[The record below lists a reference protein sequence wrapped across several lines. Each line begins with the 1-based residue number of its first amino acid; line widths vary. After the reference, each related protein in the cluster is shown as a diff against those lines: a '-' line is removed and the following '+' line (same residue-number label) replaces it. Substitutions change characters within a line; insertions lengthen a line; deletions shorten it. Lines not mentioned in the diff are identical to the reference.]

1 MATIDN
7 APLVAVPASSGRLS
21 DLFEMPQAVS
31 QLLAGCSRWV
41 DAPAVAILVPTSLT
55 SLTSPIFIYAT
66 YLSHFVHV
74 KVFFCHVCNHS
85 YLPSVVVISSIIA

>member
-7 APLVAVPASSGRLS
+7 APLVSVPSSSGRLF

-31 QLLAGCSRWV
+31 QLLAGCSHWV
-41 DAPAVAILVPTSLT
+41 DAPAVAILVPTSFLT
-55 SLTSPIFIYAT
+55 N
-66 YLSHFVHV
+66 LSHIAHV
-74 KVFFCHVCNHS
+74 EVFFCHVCNHS